1 MEMVKLL
8 IEHGANVTSRDKVC
22 GETNSGF
29 LTLSLLQTFLLQ
41 LQVNVVLV

>member
-22 GETNSGF
+22 ETNSGF